1 MLVPDGFQTATV
13 FPDGGRLF
21 EFALS
26 MTVTRSH
33 PRLSARLTFPDGS
46 VYSAPI
52 GTPLGDFVRVATD
65 GDGLP
70 LAIAAILD
78 GKLAELCWPVTRD
91 ARVTPVRLDSADGAR
106 IYRRSLTFLLIAVA
120 ARLFP
125 EARVNVEHSIT
136 SGGYYC
142 QIDGRSP
149 FTPKELK
156 RLESEMQALVD
167 ADAPIIRQEM
177 PLSEAIE
184 IFRQIG
190 DDEKV
195 DLLEQRRK
203 PTLIVYSLLDS
214 RDYLHGF
221 MAPSAGYLRHFALE
235 PSDHGFLLRYPR
247 QGASTDIAPAG
258 SHTSLFDVFTEY
270 SAWLRALGIR
280 NISGLNNGIEAGRL
294 DEIILVTEALHEQ
307 RIGQIAQQIAGRRDR
322 LRIILIAGPSSS
334 GKTTFA
340 RRLAVRLLA
349 VGLHPLAI
357 SIDDYFW
364 GREHTPRDEYGGYD
378 FESLHAVDLH
388 LLNQQLNQL
397 IAGQQVQMPHFDF
410 RAGQRVPGPS
420 VQITPQH
427 VLILEGIH
435 GLNPALLPDID
446 PALCFR
452 IYVSALTQLN
462 LDRYNRISTTDT
474 RLIRRI
480 VRDARSRGYGAAATI
495 ARWESVRQGER
506 RWIFPFQDNADV
518 MFNSALTYEL
528 AVLKPMAE
536 PLLLQIEPGTP
547 ERIEASRLRA
557 LLQWFQ
563 PASTENIPS
572 DSILREFIGGSILE
586 NYRPWPS

>member
-1 MLVPDGFQTATV
+1 MI
-13 FPDGGRLF
+13 
-21 EFALS
+21 
-26 MTVTRSH
+26 VTRSQ
-33 PRLSARLTFPDGS
+33 PRRTARLTFPDGR
-46 VYSAPI
+46 VYSAPV
-52 GTPLGDFVRVATD
+52 GTPLGDYVRTATD

-78 GKLAELCWPVTRD
+78 SRLAELCWPVGRD
-91 ARVTPVRLDSADGAR
+91 GKLTPVRLDAADGAR

-125 EARVNVEHSIT
+125 EARVYVEHSVI

-142 QIDGRSP
+142 QVEGRLP
-149 FTPKELK
+149 FTPDELR
-156 RLESEMQALVD
+156 RLEDEMRAVVA
-167 ADAPIIRQEM
+167 ADLPISRREM
-177 PLSEAIE
+177 PLAAAIE
-184 IFRQIG
+184 LFRQAG

-195 DLLEQRRK
+195 DLLEQRQK

-214 RDYLHGF
+214 QDYLHGF
-221 MAPSAGYLRHFALE
+221 MAPSTGYLRHFALE
-235 PSDHGFLLRYPR
+235 PADGGFLLRYPR
-247 QGASTDIAPAG
+247 QGTSTAILPASSDSP
-258 SHTSLFDVFTEY
+258 LFDVFTEY

-280 NISGLNNGIEAGRL
+280 NIGGLNNGIEAGRL

-307 RIGQIAQQIAGRRDR
+307 RIGQIAQQIAERRGR

-349 VGLHPLAI
+349 LGLHPLAI
-357 SIDDYFW
+357 SIDDYFVD
-364 GREHTPRDEYGGYD
+364 RQFTPRDAQGNYD
-378 FESLHAVDLH
+378 FESLHTVDLPF
-388 LLNQQLNQL
+388 LNQQLNQL
-397 IAGQQVQMPHFDF
+397 IAGEQVQLQHFDF
-410 RAGQRVPGPS
+410 KEGRRLAGPTVR
-420 VQITPQH
+420 ITPQH

-435 GLNPALLPDID
+435 GLNPALLAEVD

-480 VRDARSRGYGAAATI
+480 VRDARNRGYSAADTI

-506 RWIFPFQDNADV
+506 QWIFPHQENADV

-528 AVLKPMAE
+528 AVLKPMVE

-586 NYRPWPS
+586 NYRPWPL

>member
-1 MLVPDGFQTATV
+1 
-13 FPDGGRLF
+13 
-21 EFALS
+21 
-26 MTVTRSH
+26 MTVTRSR
-33 PRLSARLTFPDGS
+33 PRLTARLTFPDGR
-46 VYSAPI
+46 VFAAPI
-52 GTPLGDFVRVATD
+52 GTPLADFVAAAEADAR
-65 GDGLP
+65 P
-70 LAIAAILD
+70 PAIAAILD
-78 GKLAELCWPVTRD
+78 GKLAELSWPVMRD
-91 ARVTPVRLDSADGAR
+91 GRVAAVQLDSADGAR

-125 EARVNVEHSIT
+125 QARVYVEHSIT

-142 QIDGRSP
+142 QVEGRPP
-149 FTPKELK
+149 FTAAELK
-156 RLESEMQALVD
+156 QLEDEMRAVVA
-167 ADAPIIRQEM
+167 ADAPILRQEM
-177 PLSEAIE
+177 PLPAAIDL
-184 IFRQIG
+184 FRQAG
-190 DDEKV
+190 DAEKV

-203 PTLIVYSLLDS
+203 PTLIVYSLLES

-221 MAPSAGYLRHFALE
+221 MAPSAGHLQHFALE
-235 PSDHGFLLRYPR
+235 PADGGFLLRYPR
-247 QGASTDIAPAG
+247 QGAGGEIAPAG
-258 SHTSLFDVFTEY
+258 AQTPLFDVFTEY

-280 NISGLNNGIEAGRL
+280 NIGGLNDDIEAGRL
-294 DEIILVTEALHEQ
+294 TEIILVTEALHEQ
-307 RIGQIAQQIAGRRDR
+307 RISQIAQQIADR
-322 LRIILIAGPSSS
+322 GDRVRIILIAGPSSS

-340 RRLAVRLLA
+340 RRLAVQLLA
-349 VGLHPLAI
+349 VGLRPLAI
-357 SIDDYFW
+357 SIDVYFL
-364 GREHTPRDEYGGYD
+364 GREHTPRDEGGNYD
-378 FESLHAVDLH
+378 FESIHAVDLP
-388 LLNQQLNQL
+388 LLNQQLNRL
-397 IAGQQVQMPHFDF
+397 IAGEQVQLPVFDF
-410 RAGQRVPGPS
+410 KEGRRRPGPTA
-420 VQITPQH
+420 QITPHH

-446 PALCFR
+446 PAICFR
-452 IYVSALTQLN
+452 IYISALTQLN

-480 VRDARSRGYGAAATI
+480 VRDARTRGYTAADTI

-528 AVLKPMAE
+528 AVLKPMVE

-563 PASTENIPS
+563 AVAAEHIPS

>member
-1 MLVPDGFQTATV
+1 MTAQLSQPRRTARLL
-13 FPDGGRLF
+13 FPDGRVF
-21 EFALS
+21 
-26 MTVTRSH
+26 
-33 PRLSARLTFPDGS
+33 
-46 VYSAPI
+46 SAPI
-52 GTPLGDFVRVATD
+52 DTPLGDYIHAATA

-70 LAIAAILD
+70 LAVAAVLD
-78 GKLAELCWPVTRD
+78 GKLAELSWPVTRD
-91 ARVTPVRLDSADGAR
+91 GRAAPVRLDSADGVR

-125 EARVNVEHSIT
+125 DARVYVEHSIT

-142 QIDGRSP
+142 KIEGRP
-149 FTPKELK
+149 PLTPEELK
-156 RLESEMQALVD
+156 RLESEMRAVVE
-167 ADAPIIRQEM
+167 ADAPILRQEM
-177 PLSEAIE
+177 PLPEAIE
-184 IFRQIG
+184 LFRQAG

-195 DLLEQRRK
+195 ELLEQRQK
-203 PTLIVYSLLDS
+203 PTLIVYHLLES
-214 RDYLHGF
+214 QDYLHGF
-221 MAPSAGYLRHFALE
+221 MVPSTGYLHHFAIE
-235 PSDHGFLLRYPR
+235 AADHGFLLRYPR
-247 QGASTDIAPAG
+247 QGASTEIAPAG
-258 SHTSLFDVFTEY
+258 SHTPLFDVFTEY

-280 NISGLNNGIEAGRL
+280 NISGLNDGIEAGRL

-322 LRIILIAGPSSS
+322 LRIILVAGPSSS

-349 VGLHPLAI
+349 VGLRPLAI
-357 SIDDYFW
+357 SIDDYFL
-364 GREHTPRDEYGGYD
+364 GREHTPRDEHGNYD
-378 FESLHAVDLH
+378 FESIYAVDLP

-397 IAGQQVQMPHFDF
+397 IAGEQVQLPHFDF
-410 RAGQRVPGPS
+410 KAGERQPGS
-420 VQITPQH
+420 FVQITPQH

-435 GLNPALLPDID
+435 GLNPALVSDID
-446 PALCFR
+446 PAACFR
-452 IYVSALTQLN
+452 IYISALTQLN
-462 LDRYNRISTTDT
+462 LDRYNRIPTTDT

-480 VRDARSRGYGAAATI
+480 VRDARSRGYNATETI
-495 ARWESVRQGER
+495 ARWESVHEGER

-528 AVLKPMAE
+528 AVLKPMVE

-547 ERIEASRLRA
+547 ERIEASRLRS
-557 LLQWFQ
+557 LLQWFR